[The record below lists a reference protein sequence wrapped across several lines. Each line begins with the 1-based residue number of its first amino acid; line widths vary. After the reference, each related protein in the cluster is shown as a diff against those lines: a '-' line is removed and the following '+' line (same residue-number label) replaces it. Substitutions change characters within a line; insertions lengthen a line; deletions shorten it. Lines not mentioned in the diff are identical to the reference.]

1 MPSKI
6 AQVAKQI
13 PGIVVAVG
21 GGIAAAGGSSGG
33 SNNSETSSSSNEIDN
48 QNIPKGVDADV
59 SILTADLN
67 GGIVEEKQNKLYIKS
82 HN

>member
-13 PGIVVAVG
+13 PGIVAAVG
-21 GGIAAAGGSSGG
+21 GVIATAGRSSGG

-48 QNIPKGVDADV
+48 QNIPKGEGVDADI
-59 SILTADLN
+59 STKT
-67 GGIVEEKQNKLYIKS
+67 EKKKS
-82 HN
+82 NYTLKVITNEN